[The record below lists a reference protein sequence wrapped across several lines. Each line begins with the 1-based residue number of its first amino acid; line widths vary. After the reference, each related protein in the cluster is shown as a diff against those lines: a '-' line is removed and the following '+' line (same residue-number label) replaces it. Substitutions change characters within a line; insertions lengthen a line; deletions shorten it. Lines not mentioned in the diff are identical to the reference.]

1 MLQILN
7 LDIDDDPMLTQPSRG
22 DMSLMQAQS
31 KWTKAR
37 YVEYARYALF
47 EHLRNRCLGLGSR
60 SKPRADM
67 QGVEC
72 DMDVFAAMALHN
84 K

>member
-1 MLQILN
+1 MKCGNCVEHFIAMLHGLN
-7 LDIDDDPMLTQPSRG
+7 VDIDDDLKLTHPTRG

-47 EHLRNRCLGLGSR
+47 EHL
-60 SKPRADM
+60 KIVA
-67 QGVEC
+67 QV
-72 DMDVFAAMALHN
+72 
-84 K
+84 